1 MNTSIAP
8 IPATLSKWKSSLPLY
23 CCVLL
28 LVIYFANCFTPLRLT
43 HDTIHYLNLKDWIE
57 NGFPPNSPEARDFL
71 PYGYV
76 TFLLVLSKLHLA
88 NSFFICFV
96 QCIYFLS
103 SLWFLKKI
111 FQDRF
116 FFWQLVVMAMLNWSL
131 LKFVITP
138 LSEMQFLFF
147 STGAIYFFSSYGQK
161 NRIVLLIVA
170 FLFAIAAALTRI
182 IGITLILALLLTLVV
197 NRNKTSNSP
206 IFKKWM
212 LAGIIVFILLFLFL
226 APLFRIEAYIQ
237 HHAQFFRALN
247 NHPIRFIA
255 TNVKNHLIDWSSV
268 FLNFPFSKLP
278 VLPYDFWS
286 ILYLL
291 FGVASFGWIAYI
303 LINPRFPCPLV
314 LRLYLA
320 FYFLVILTWPLFE
333 PRLWTPVAPFCLSL
347 LLLDFTKRRGM
358 IKSLISIF
366 KFEYIFLGLISVAYY
381 TYTSFDKKE
390 LAKKQDAGIW
400 RNEYETY
407 FFGKSAQDSIPINDA
422 VVDILKKYK

>member
-8 IPATLSKWKSSLPLY
+8 TSTTLSKWKSSLPLY
-23 CCVLL
+23 CCLVLL
-28 LVIYFANCFTPLRLT
+28 LIYFANCFTPLRLT
-43 HDTIHYLNLKDWIE
+43 RDTIHYLNLKDWIE
-57 NGFPPNSPEARDFL
+57 NGFPANSPEARDFL

-88 NSFFICFV
+88 KSFFICFV
-96 QCIYFLS
+96 QFIYFLS

-111 FQDRF
+111 FLDRF
-116 FFWQLVVMAMLNWSL
+116 FFWQLVILAMLNWSL

-147 STGAIYFFSSYGQK
+147 STGAIYFFQSYGQK
-161 NRIVLLIVA
+161 NRNLLLIVA
-170 FLFAIAAALTRI
+170 FLFAVAAALTRI
-182 IGITLILALLLTLVV
+182 IGITLILALLVTLVV
-197 NRNKTSNSP
+197 KRNQTSSSQT
-206 IFKKWM
+206 FRKWM
-212 LAGIIVFILLFLFL
+212 LAGIIIFILLFLFL

-255 TNVKNHLIDWSSV
+255 TNVKNHFIDWSSI

-278 VLPYDFWS
+278 VLAYDLWS
-286 ILYLL
+286 ILYLV
-291 FGVASFGWIAYI
+291 FGAASFGWIAYV
-303 LINPRFPCPLV
+303 LIIPRFPCPLV
-314 LRLYLA
+314 LRIYLA
-320 FYFLVILTWPLFE
+320 FYFLVILNWPLFE
-333 PRLWTPVAPFCLSL
+333 PRLWAPVAPLCISL
-347 LLLDFTKRRGM
+347 LLLDYVTRKGIIR
-358 IKSLISIF
+358 SLILLF
-366 KFEYIFLGLISVAYY
+366 KFEYIFLGLIGVAYY

-407 FFGKSAQDSIPINDA
+407 FFGKPTKDSIPINDA